1 MTATGL
7 MEFTAIGLEE
17 LNATAALQTR
27 RDRKYLVPQA
37 QLQQTLSE
45 LPAETRILTM
55 DGLTGFDYDSVYFD
69 TAEWESYCRTARRR
83 RRRFKLRTRL
93 YVDSGDAFLELKT
106 KNGRGQTVKDRIA
119 YSPEDLQRLTPARS
133 YVAAGLAPLGLTA
146 ETVETLRP
154 CLRTTY
160 RRSTLLTPEG
170 ARATIDT
177 ALMFS
182 DPLDPQAGQVT
193 LNDWVV
199 VETKSASAP
208 SALDRALWRRGH
220 RPSGISKFGVGLAVL
235 HPELPHNKWH
245 RVLNGPFS
253 RLRPARADP
262 SPELSP
268 SSPRFSATTEL
279 KDRP

>member
-1 MTATGL
+1 MATTGL

-55 DGLTGFDYDSVYFD
+55 DGITGFDYDSVYFD
-69 TAEWESYCRTARRR
+69 TAEWESYFRTARKR

-93 YVDSGDAFLELKT
+93 YIDSGDAFLELKT
-106 KNGRGQTVKDRIA
+106 KNGRGQTVKDRIP
-119 YSPEDLQRLTPARS
+119 YSPNDLQRLTPARS

-146 ETVETLRP
+146 DTVETLRP

-160 RRSTLLTPEG
+160 RRSTLLNPEG
-170 ARATIDT
+170 SRATIDT
-177 ALMFS
+177 ALTFS
-182 DPLDPQAGQVT
+182 DPMDPGSGQAK
-193 LNDWVV
+193 LNGWVV

-245 RVLNGPFS
+245 RVLNGPLA
-253 RLRPARADP
+253 RLRPTGTDP
-262 SPELSP
+262 DPVLSLT
-268 SSPRFSATTEL
+268 SPRLPTTTDL